1 MNSLAGR
8 LVGIVVCAA
17 VGALLGWTLTRWLA
31 LDGTPAALAAA
42 VVAMVVAAAG
52 FAGWTTLGRRLE
64 RSR

>member
-8 LVGIVVCAA
+8 LFGILVCAVA
-17 VGALLGWTLTRWLA
+17 GALFGWTLAGWLA

-42 VVAMVVAAAG
+42 VVAMAVAAAG

-64 RSR
+64 RPR